1 MSRFLPADHSK
12 GDERTIGGYA
22 AVHARPAAF
31 EGRDGFS
38 YSVEILADRSDDA
51 AAPRTAATPFGAF
64 FLFVQW
70 KRFGEQAVEGHLESP
85 FLAFGADADAARTA
99 LGAMTVEEVQ
109 RHLDAL
115 IAARDAM
122 QRDAAQRAA
131 AEHDEERAAAALD
144 DEDSA

>member
-38 YSVEILADRSDDA
+38 YSVEILADTSDDPA
-51 AAPRTAATPFGAF
+51 GAFGAF
-64 FLFVQW
+64 FLFVRW
-70 KRFGEQAVEGHLESP
+70 KRFGEQEVEGHLESA
-85 FLAFGADADAARTA
+85 FLAHGPDADSARIA

-115 IAARDAM
+115 ILGRTE
-122 QRDAAQRAA
+122 
-131 AEHDEERAAAALD
+131 AE
-144 DEDSA
+144 

>member
-31 EGRDGFS
+31 EGRDGYS

-51 AAPRTAATPFGAF
+51 AGPFGAF

-70 KRFGEQAVEGHLESP
+70 KRFGEQGVDGHLESP
-85 FLAFGADADAARTA
+85 FLAYGHDAGSARTA
-99 LGAMTVEEVQ
+99 LGSMDVVDVQ
-109 RHLDAL
+109 RHLDDL
-115 IAARDAM
+115 ILAREA
-122 QRDAAQRAA
+122 
-131 AEHDEERAAAALD
+131 
-144 DEDSA
+144 SA

>member
-31 EGRDGFS
+31 EGRDGYS
-38 YSVEILADRSDDA
+38 YSVEILTDATDDPA
-51 AAPRTAATPFGAF
+51 GAFGAF

-70 KRFGEQAVEGHLESP
+70 KRFGEQAVEGHLESS
-85 FLAFGADADAARTA
+85 FLAHGADAEAAKA
-99 LGAMTVEEVQ
+99 SLGAMIVEDVQ

-115 IAARDAM
+115 IV
-122 QRDAAQRAA
+122 
-131 AEHDEERAAAALD
+131 ERGH
-144 DEDSA
+144 SA

>member
-31 EGRDGFS
+31 EGRDGYS

-51 AAPRTAATPFGAF
+51 AGPFGAF
-64 FLFVQW
+64 FLFVRW

-85 FLAFGADADAARTA
+85 FLAHGASADEAKAA
-99 LGAMTVEEVQ
+99 LGAMVVEDVQ

-115 IAARDAM
+115 IADRERD
-122 QRDAAQRAA
+122 
-131 AEHDEERAAAALD
+131 HDSDHDSDHERD
-144 DEDSA
+144 DEDPA